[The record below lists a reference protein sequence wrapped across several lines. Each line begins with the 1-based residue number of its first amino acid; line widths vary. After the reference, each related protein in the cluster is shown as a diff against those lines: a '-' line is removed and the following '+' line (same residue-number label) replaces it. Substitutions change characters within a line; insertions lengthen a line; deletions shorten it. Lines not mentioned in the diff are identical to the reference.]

1 VTNTSGGTR
10 RRSRLGVGALIATLG
25 CLAAVAAFPGGAAAS
40 TVTCKGKT
48 VKAQDPSNQVE
59 NLVDYRF
66 TCNEKVMAY
75 SVIVNRSVDYFDPEV
90 EVFIGK
96 PEDGNVS
103 PTDSFGCEGPI
114 PGNGIGCKGTAS
126 QPDATGPRFVDGGIG
141 LEANPCARHAKGAGF
156 KAWLVVTTQE
166 QDATGKPFLISS
178 EPFRLFGP
186 GCKAGAARTLHRR

>member
-1 VTNTSGGTR
+1 VTNTIGGSR
-10 RRSRLGVGALIATLG
+10 RRSRLGVGALVAALG

-40 TVTCKGKT
+40 SVSCKGKT
-48 VKAQDPSNQVE
+48 LKEQDDQVE
-59 NLVDYRF
+59 NKLDYRF

-75 SVIVNRSVDYFDPEV
+75 SIITNRSVDYFDPEV

-126 QPDATGPRFVDGGIG
+126 APDSTGPRFVDGAIG
-141 LEANPCARHAKGAGF
+141 LESNPCARHAKGAGF
-156 KAWLVVTTQE
+156 KAWFVVTTQ
-166 QDATGKPFLISS
+166 QLDASSKPFLISS
-178 EPFRLFGP
+178 EPFRLYGP
-186 GCKAGAARTLHRR
+186 GCKAAAARTHRS